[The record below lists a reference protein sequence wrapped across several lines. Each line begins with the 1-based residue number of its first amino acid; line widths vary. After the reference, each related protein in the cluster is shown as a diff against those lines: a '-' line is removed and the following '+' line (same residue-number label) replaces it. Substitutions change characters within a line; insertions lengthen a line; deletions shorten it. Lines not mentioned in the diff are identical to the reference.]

1 MYTRKAYKFKDLV
14 WWTRHELCVFV
25 LYSVAVVMAYEL
37 GDLKW
42 LRLPWLPVALV
53 GTAVAFIISFQNN
66 ASYGRLWEA
75 RKIWGGIVNA
85 SRSWAL
91 KVNDFVTN
99 DFTSAPVGAEE
110 LTSIKRD
117 LIYRHLAWL
126 TGDGKLIFT
135 RADADEYKPV
145 ANYRVSTNRT
155 WALPLPIDNR
165 IIIKDEDSLT
175 CWRF

>member
-1 MYTRKAYKFKDLV
+1 M
-14 WWTRHELCVFV
+14 V
-25 LYSVAVVMAYEL
+25 LHL
-37 GDLKW
+37 G
-42 LRLPWLPVALV
+42 
-53 GTAVAFIISFQNN
+53 S
-66 ASYGRLWEA
+66 
-75 RKIWGGIVNA
+75 
-85 SRSWAL
+85 
-91 KVNDFVTN
+91 
-99 DFTSAPVGAEE
+99 
-110 LTSIKRD
+110 
-117 LIYRHLAWL
+117 HLAWL